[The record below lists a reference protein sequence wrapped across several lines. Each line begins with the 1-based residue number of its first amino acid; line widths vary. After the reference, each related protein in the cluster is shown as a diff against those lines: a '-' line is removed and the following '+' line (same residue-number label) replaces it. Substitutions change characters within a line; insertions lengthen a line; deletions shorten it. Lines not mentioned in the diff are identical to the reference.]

1 MRSTFSSVLAAALVV
16 SAAGCDQPTQPEE
29 STLITPESAAT
40 TGIRIT
46 NLSVRTGRV
55 YKVMNGALAAGA
67 TAYVDRTTTIS
78 SPVATS
84 LQQATYIETAA
95 ADRNAYPGSNN
106 LMTFNVDR
114 DADVFVAHDKRT
126 ALPKWL
132 TYFRA
137 TGLDLV
143 VGTVHM
149 SVFSRRFA
157 AGPVRLGS
165 NVAAPEN
172 ERMYLVIV
180 QPAATSAPP
189 PSGGTPQHAG
199 WYVAVNGSSSNA
211 GTMER
216 PWSLSYALSQP
227 SGVGPG
233 DTIWVRGGTYKQ
245 YDWSTSLSGTSSAP
259 IVIRAYPGERAA
271 IETEGMFQIQGSDT
285 WWWGLEWR
293 FTWGTRT
300 SPESGSHP
308 TAIPGPLSTVYVTGP
323 RTKIIN
329 CLIHD
334 TGDGVAIWKEATDAE
349 LYGSLI
355 WYTGWQGPDRGHGH
369 AIYTQN
375 GAGLQKYRDNL
386 AWDSYD
392 IGVQAYGSGGVPVR
406 NYLFQGNAFWGH
418 STLATSGSASQVVLG
433 GDGEGQD
440 IQFLDNVVYDQQAL
454 AGALRIGYNTSV
466 SYYRYTVRDNWV
478 VGGGPTLRVWNLFQS
493 TFTGNTTYNPRC
505 SDGCRMDF
513 LGNRSGWTWSGNTHY
528 GNAGAV
534 DWLYDNAPKTWA
546 SWKSATGLGGS
557 DSYLAGAPPQKV
569 WVRPNAYEPGRATI
583 VVVSLG
589 GSSSAVVDLSAV
601 GLRSGQA
608 FEVRNAQNYFGPPVL
623 TGTYQGGTIT
633 LPLSGLTKAPISGS
647 APKSPM
653 GTGTGFN
660 AFVVLPK

>member
-1 MRSTFSSVLAAALVV
+1 MRLTISSVLAAALVL
-16 SAAGCDQPTQPEE
+16 SIAGCDQPTQPEE
-29 STLITPESAAT
+29 STITEPQGATT
-40 TGIRIT
+40 TGISIT
-46 NLSVRTGRV
+46 NLSVRTGPAFRV
-55 YKVMNGALAAGA
+55 MSGALAAGA
-67 TAYVDRTTTIS
+67 VAYVDRDYTVS
-78 SPVATS
+78 SPVPTS
-84 LQQATYIETAA
+84 LQQATYIKTAA
-95 ADRNAYPGSNN
+95 ADRDAYPGSNN
-106 LMTFNVDR
+106 LMSFDIDR
-114 DADVFVAHDKRT
+114 SANVFVAHDNRT

-132 TYFRA
+132 TYFRD
-137 TGLDLV
+137 TGFDLV
-143 VGTVHM
+143 VGTIRM
-149 SVFSRRFA
+149 SVFARQFP
-157 AGPVRLGS
+157 AGRVQLGS
-165 NVAAPEN
+165 NVAVAEN
-172 ERMYLVIV
+172 ERMYLVV
-180 QPAATSAPP
+180 VKPVDASASPP
-189 PSGGTPQHAG
+189 PGGTTQHAG

-211 GTMER
+211 GTMAS
-216 PWSLSYALSQP
+216 PWSLAYALSQP
-227 SGVGPG
+227 RAVGPG

-245 YDWSTSLSGTSSAP
+245 YEWSTSLSGTSSAP

-293 FTWGTRT
+293 FSWGTRT

-375 GAGLQKYRDNL
+375 GSGLQKYRDNL

-392 IGVQAYGSGGVPVR
+392 IGVQVYGSGGVPVR

-418 STLATSGSASQVVLG
+418 GTLAGSSASQVILG

-440 IQFLDNVVYDQQAL
+440 IQFLDNVVYDPQAL
-454 AGALRIGYNTSV
+454 AGAIRIGYNSSV
-466 SYYRYTVRDNWV
+466 SYYRYIVRDNWF
-478 VGGGPTLRVWNLFQS
+478 VGGGPTLRIWNLFQS
-493 TFTGNTTYNPRC
+493 TFAGNTTYNPRC

-513 LGNRSGWTWSGNTHY
+513 QGNRSGWTWSGNTHY

-534 DWLYDNAPKTWA
+534 DWLYNNAPKTW
-546 SWKSATGLGGS
+546 SNWRSATGLGNS
-557 DSYLAGAPPQKV
+557 DSYAAAAPPQKV
-569 WVRPNAYEPGRATI
+569 WVRPNVYERGRANI

-589 GSSSAVVDLSAV
+589 GSSSAVADLSSV

-608 FEVRNAQNYFGPPVL
+608 FEVRNAQNYFGAPVL

-633 LPLSGLTKAPISGS
+633 LPLSGLTKAPISGN
-647 APKSPM
+647 APKSPL
-653 GTGTGFN
+653 GTGTRFN
-660 AFVVLPK
+660 AFVVVPK